1 MDVGWTTRQV
11 LVTPV
16 VAGGAT
22 GDDAEAVTPSG
33 HESGVHG
40 AAGFASPRRAAAAA
54 AAGGHEVLAVVA
66 LVNTGSGRPFTRR
79 HEQAL
84 AAVCFEIEQARAR
97 LVASRR
103 VRGVCSPAGSTR
115 LWRRVV
121 CVCRLVMGRRRM
133 CNARGETCA
142 CAVSLAAAS

>member
-1 MDVGWTTRQV
+1 M
-11 LVTPV
+11 LV
-16 VAGGAT
+16 AK
-22 GDDAEAVTPSG
+22 AVTS
-33 HESGVHG
+33 HLD
-40 AAGFASPRRAAAAA
+40 AASAGRARDAVARALYANLFAR
-54 AAGGHEVLAVVA
+54 VVA

-103 VRGVCSPAGSTR
+103 VRSGCSPAGSTR

-121 CVCRLVMGRRRM
+121 CVSVFSFSSWDGV
-133 CNARGETCA
+133 GD
-142 CAVSLAAAS
+142 V